1 MEHQPHSETQ
11 VKETTT
17 DHSKMDHSTMHHE
30 HNPSMGMEGHNHTM
44 MIADFKRRF
53 YVVLILTIP
62 IVLLSTMIQKFI
74 GVDWDFK
81 GSKYIL
87 FALST
92 VVFFYGG
99 WPFFKGLVNEV
110 KTRNPGMMF
119 LIGFAIT
126 VAYIYS
132 VAIVFGLKGMD
143 FFWELATL
151 ILIML
156 LGHWIEMKSIAGASK
171 ELELLVQLMPSDA
184 HMVMPDMVHDV
195 KTDTLQ
201 ENDIILVKPGEKV
214 AADGIISEGESY
226 LNESMLTGESKP
238 VRKTKGDKVIAGSI
252 NGNGSIKVTVSHA
265 AKDSYLSQVVKL
277 VEDAQK
283 AKSKTQLLADQAAKW
298 LTIIALVGGISTFLY
313 WYLTGQALSF
323 AMERMVTVIVIC
335 CPHALGLAVPLVV
348 AKSTALSAKHGLLIK
363 NRTAFENARKIT
375 TIVFDKTGTLTV
387 GKFEVSK
394 IVSLKSELS
403 ENEIIR
409 LASALEQKSEHP
421 IATGI
426 MQKGKDLS
434 VTVPSTENFNAI
446 TGKGVEAT
454 VEGKKILVVS
464 PGYLKE
470 NNIPVPDGF
479 TANDTE
485 TVVFVII
492 NNELAGY
499 IALSDEIRPE
509 SAEAIKILKQN
520 NIKSIL
526 LTGDNN
532 KVAKSVS
539 ETIGMDSFIAEVLPH
554 QKLEKIKEL
563 QNKGEFVAMTGDGV
577 NDAPAL
583 AQADVG
589 IAVGSGSDIAA
600 ETAGIVLVNSNPKD
614 IVSLILFGKAT
625 YHKMIQNLIWATGYN
640 VIALPLAAG
649 VLFKVG
655 ILLSPAAGAV
665 LMTAST
671 VVVAINASLLK
682 VKN

>member
-1 MEHQPHSETQ
+1 MENQHQPETPA
-11 VKETTT
+11 KKAET
-17 DHSKMDHSTMHHE
+17 DHSKMNHSTMQHG
-30 HNPSMGMEGHNHTM
+30 HNPSMGMEGHNHAM

-74 GVDWDFK
+74 GVDWEFS

-87 FALST
+87 FALSS

-110 KTRNPGMMF
+110 KTKNPGMMF

-195 KTDTLQ
+195 KTDTLK

-238 VRKTKGDKVIAGSI
+238 VQKIKGDKVIAGSL
-252 NGNGSIKVTVSHA
+252 NGSGSIKVTVSHA

-387 GKFEVSK
+387 GKFEVSN
-394 IVSLKSELS
+394 IVSLQSGLP

-470 NNIPVPDGF
+470 NKIPVPDGF

-509 SAEAIKILKQN
+509 SAEAVKTLKQN

-539 ETIGMDSFIAEVLPH
+539 ETIGMNSFIAEVLPH

-563 QNKGEFVAMTGDGV
+563 QSNGEFVAMTGDGI

-600 ETAGIVLVNSNPKD
+600 ETAGIVLVNSNPRD

-625 YHKMIQNLIWATGYN
+625 YRKMIQNLIWATGYN

-649 VLFKVG
+649 VLFKLG

-671 VVVAINASLLK
+671 IVVAVNASLL
-682 VKN
+682 